1 MEVLNLTDV
10 DIKIENIVAS
20 ASIGKDIDLKEI
32 ESSNMLEGVS
42 YNREQFPG
50 LVFKLKEPKT
60 AALIFG
66 SGKLVCTGA
75 KSIDDSKLAI
85 KRTVDLM
92 RKVDTDIPEEFEIKI
107 QNIVASANLESTL
120 NLEAVA
126 LELEDTEYEPEQF
139 PGLVYRLSDPKV
151 VLLLFGSGVLLIKL
165 VVFDLDNVI
174 IDGEAIDEIGKLANV
189 EDDIAAITE
198 KAMQG
203 EIDFE
208 TSIKDRVQ
216 LLEGTS
222 IEDIEKVADDLPLM
236 NGACKTIDCLKEK
249 DVDVAI
255 ISGSFDVV
263 ADKVKDKL
271 GVETVYTNSFTVE
284 DGKLTGEVTGP
295 LVSGSKLDVL
305 KDHVEE
311 AGITLDEVVAVGDGA
326 NDISMIESAGC
337 GIAFNAK
344 DSVKEIADIVV
355 DGKDLC
361 KVLDEILNQLTTE
374 EETETVDDE
383 EAVEEVEE
391 TEATEEAV
399 EEEAEEAVEEE
410 AEEAVEEV
418 EETEDSEEAA
428 EETEDAAET
437 EDKKE
442 DKKELPKS
450 EFVLADTMEGVRK
463 QKDEKEAEISKVAD
477 EREEFN
483 KIAKEQRKIRDE
495 LNASLKENLNKAIEY
510 RNERNEIN
518 KEVEAAKK
526 ARNEANNK
534 IKSLE
539 WSSGKRDKIKIEN
552 EIKKIDKIIETRV
565 LDIKKENQLVKNAN
579 DLRKQLMEIHED
591 ESVKT
596 EAQELKKLSEE
607 EHEKVIALSEKAQE
621 AHEEMLTYFRKTD
634 DIRTAADEAHKKFIE
649 ARKNASAKHEEF
661 KAILS
666 DIHVINKKLGSNK
679 PKKRKNDNKG
689 GSGSNK
695 NREERE
701 RAEEIFA
708 KFKQGGKV
716 STEEILLLQKYN
728 IG

>member
-1 MEVLNLTDV
+1 
-10 DIKIENIVAS
+10 
-20 ASIGKDIDLKEI
+20 
-32 ESSNMLEGVS
+32 
-42 YNREQFPG
+42 
-50 LVFKLKEPKT
+50 
-60 AALIFG
+60 
-66 SGKLVCTGA
+66 
-75 KSIDDSKLAI
+75 
-85 KRTVDLM
+85 
-92 RKVDTDIPEEFEIKI
+92 
-107 QNIVASANLESTL
+107 
-120 NLEAVA
+120 
-126 LELEDTEYEPEQF
+126 
-139 PGLVYRLSDPKV
+139 
-151 VLLLFGSGVLLIKL
+151 
-165 VVFDLDNVI
+165 LDNVI

-189 EDDIAAITE
+189 EEDIAAITE

-236 NGACKTIDCLKEK
+236 PGACKTVKCLKDK

-263 ADKVKDKL
+263 ADKIKDKL
-271 GVETVYTNSFTVE
+271 GVDTVYTNSFTVE

-305 KDHVEE
+305 KDHVEQ

-344 DSVKEIADIVV
+344 DSVKEIADVV
-355 DGKDLC
+355 VEEKDLC
-361 KVLDEILNQLTTE
+361 KVLCEILNQLTTDDA
-374 EETETVDDE
+374 ETETVEEEVAE
-383 EAVEEVEE
+383 EAEAEEV
-391 TEATEEAV
+391 AEEAEAETV
-399 EEEAEEAVEEE
+399 EEAEEEPAEE
-410 AEEAVEEV
+410 AEAEEV
-418 EETEDSEEAA
+418 AEEPAKEEAEA
-428 EETEDAAET
+428 EKAKPKKA
-437 EDKKE
+437 DKG
-442 DKKELPKS
+442 LPES
-450 EFVLADTMEGVRK
+450 NFVLADTMEGVRK
-463 QKDEKEAEISKVAD
+463 QKDEKEAEISRVAD
-477 EREEFN
+477 EREEYN

-518 KEVEAAKK
+518 KQVEEAKK

-591 ESVKT
+591 ESVKN

-607 EHEKVIALSEKAQE
+607 EHEKVITLSEQAQT
-621 AHEEMLTYFRKTD
+621 AHEEMLNYFRKTD

-679 PKKRKNDNKG
+679 PKKRKNDNKPSG
-689 GSGSNK
+689 GSNK
-695 NREERE
+695 NREEKE

>member
-1 MEVLNLTDV
+1 V
-10 DIKIENIVAS
+10 
-20 ASIGKDIDLKEI
+20 
-32 ESSNMLEGVS
+32 
-42 YNREQFPG
+42 
-50 LVFKLKEPKT
+50 
-60 AALIFG
+60 
-66 SGKLVCTGA
+66 
-75 KSIDDSKLAI
+75 
-85 KRTVDLM
+85 
-92 RKVDTDIPEEFEIKI
+92 
-107 QNIVASANLESTL
+107 
-120 NLEAVA
+120 
-126 LELEDTEYEPEQF
+126 
-139 PGLVYRLSDPKV
+139 
-151 VLLLFGSGVLLIKL
+151 VLLIKL

-189 EDDIAAITE
+189 EEDIAAITE

-222 IEDIEKVADDLPLM
+222 IEEIEKVADDLPLM
-236 NGACKTIDCLKEK
+236 AGAEKTIECLKEK

-263 ADKVKDKL
+263 AEKIKDKL
-271 GVETVYTNSFTVE
+271 GVDAVYTNSFTVE

-344 DSVKEIADIVV
+344 DSVKEIADVVV
-355 DGKDLC
+355 DEKDLT

-374 EETETVDDE
+374 EETEAVDDE
-383 EAVEEVEE
+383 EASEEVEE
-391 TEATEEAV
+391 TEAA
-399 EEEAEEAVEEE
+399 
-410 AEEAVEEV
+410 
-418 EETEDSEEAA
+418 EEAA
-428 EETEDAAET
+428 EETEEAAEEEAT
-437 EDKKE
+437 EAEAKDKDEKKDKKA
-442 DKKELPKS
+442 LPKS
-450 EFVLADTMEGVRK
+450 DFVLADTMEGVRK

-495 LNASLKENLNKAIEY
+495 LNASLKENLNKAIEF

-596 EAQELKKLSEE
+596 EAQELKKVSEE
-607 EHEKVIALSEKAQE
+607 EHQKVIELSEKAQE

-679 PKKRKNDNKG
+679 PKKRRSDNKG
-689 GSGSNK
+689 GSGANK
-695 NREERE
+695 NREEKE

>member
-1 MEVLNLTDV
+1 M
-10 DIKIENIVAS
+10 
-20 ASIGKDIDLKEI
+20 
-32 ESSNMLEGVS
+32 
-42 YNREQFPG
+42 
-50 LVFKLKEPKT
+50 
-60 AALIFG
+60 
-66 SGKLVCTGA
+66 
-75 KSIDDSKLAI
+75 
-85 KRTVDLM
+85 
-92 RKVDTDIPEEFEIKI
+92 
-107 QNIVASANLESTL
+107 
-120 NLEAVA
+120 
-126 LELEDTEYEPEQF
+126 
-139 PGLVYRLSDPKV
+139 
-151 VLLLFGSGVLLIKL
+151 VLLIKL

-189 EDDIAAITE
+189 EEDIAEITE

-222 IEDIEKVADDLPLM
+222 IEEIQKVASELPLM
-236 NGACKTIDCLKEK
+236 PGAEDTINGLKEN
-249 DVDVAI
+249 DIDVAI

-263 ADKVKDKL
+263 ADEIKEKL
-271 GVETVYTNSFTVE
+271 GVDAVYTNSFTVE
-284 DGKLTGEVTGP
+284 EGKLTGEVTGP
-295 LVSGSKLDVL
+295 LVSGTKLDVL

-311 AGITLDEVVAVGDGA
+311 AGIALEDVVAVGDGA

-344 DSVKEIADIVV
+344 DSVKEIADVV
-355 DGKDLC
+355 VEEKDLT
-361 KVLDEILNQLTTE
+361 KVLDEILNQITTDDAE
-374 EETETVDDE
+374 EET
-383 EAVEEVEE
+383 VEEVEAQ
-391 TEATEEAV
+391 EAENVEEAEV
-399 EEEAEEAVEEE
+399 KEEAEAEEESEEEAEEE
-410 AEEAVEEV
+410 
-418 EETEDSEEAA
+418 
-428 EETEDAAET
+428 
-437 EDKKE
+437 K
-442 DKKELPKS
+442 P

-483 KIAKEQRKIRDE
+483 KIAREQRKIRDE
-495 LNASLKENLNKAIEY
+495 LNASLKENLNKAIEF

-526 ARNEANNK
+526 ARNEANAK

-539 WSSGKRDKIKIEN
+539 WNSGKRNKVKIEN

-591 ESVKT
+591 ESVKA
-596 EAQELKKLSEE
+596 EADELRKKSEE
-607 EHEKVIALSEKAQE
+607 EHEKVIELSEKAQA
-621 AHEEMLTYFRKTD
+621 AHEEMLKYFRKTD

-649 ARKNASAKHEEF
+649 ARRNASDKHEEF

-679 PKKRKNDNKG
+679 PKRRKSDNKG
-689 GSGSNK
+689 SSGPNK
-695 NREERE
+695 NREERQ
-701 RAEEIFA
+701 RAQEIFE
-708 KFKQGGKV
+708 KFKQGSKV

>member
-1 MEVLNLTDV
+1 M
-10 DIKIENIVAS
+10 IE
-20 ASIGKDIDLKEI
+20 
-32 ESSNMLEGVS
+32 
-42 YNREQFPG
+42 
-50 LVFKLKEPKT
+50 
-60 AALIFG
+60 
-66 SGKLVCTGA
+66 
-75 KSIDDSKLAI
+75 
-85 KRTVDLM
+85 
-92 RKVDTDIPEEFEIKI
+92 
-107 QNIVASANLESTL
+107 
-120 NLEAVA
+120 
-126 LELEDTEYEPEQF
+126 
-139 PGLVYRLSDPKV
+139 
-151 VLLLFGSGVLLIKL
+151 L

-189 EDDIAAITE
+189 EDDIAEITE

-222 IEDIEKVADDLPLM
+222 IEDIEKLADELPLM
-236 NGACKTIDCLKEK
+236 PGACKTINCLKEK
-249 DVDVAI
+249 DIDVAI

-271 GVETVYTNSFTVE
+271 GVDTVYTNSFTVE

-295 LVSGSKLDVL
+295 LVSGNKLDVL
-305 KDHVEE
+305 KDHVEK
-311 AGITLDEVVAVGDGA
+311 AGIALENVVAVGDGA

-344 DSVKEIADIVV
+344 DSVKEIADVV
-355 DGKDLC
+355 VEEKDLC
-361 KVLDEILNQLTTE
+361 KVLCEILNQLTTE
-374 EETETVDDE
+374 TVEDEIE
-383 EAVEEVEE
+383 EATEEEASEEEVVAEAAEE
-391 TEATEEAV
+391 EATEEAV
-399 EEEAEEAVEEE
+399 EEEATEEVADETVEEE
-410 AEEAVEEV
+410 ASEEEATEEV
-418 EETEDSEEAA
+418 AEEEATEEAA
-428 EETEDAAET
+428 EEEAP
-437 EDKKE
+437 KE
-442 DKKELPKS
+442 
-450 EFVLADTMEGVRK
+450 EFVLADTMEGVRR
-463 QKDEKEAEISKVAD
+463 QKDEKEAEIAKVAE

-483 KIAKEQRKIRDE
+483 KTAREQRKIRDE
-495 LNASLKENLNKAIEY
+495 LNASLKENLNKAIEF

-518 KEVEAAKK
+518 KQVEEAKK
-526 ARNEANNK
+526 ARNEANAK

-539 WSSGKRDKIKIEN
+539 WNSGKRNKIKIEN

-591 ESVKT
+591 EAAKG
-596 EAQELKKLSEE
+596 EAEELKKVSEE
-607 EHEKVIALSEKAQE
+607 EHEKVIELSEKAQA
-621 AHEEMLTYFRKTD
+621 AHEEMLKYFRKTD

-649 ARKNASAKHEEF
+649 ARRNASEKHEEF

-679 PKKRKNDNKG
+679 PKRRKSDNKG
-689 GSGSNK
+689 SSGSNK
-695 NREERE
+695 NREERQ
-701 RAEEIFA
+701 RAQEIFE

>member
-1 MEVLNLTDV
+1 M
-10 DIKIENIVAS
+10 
-20 ASIGKDIDLKEI
+20 
-32 ESSNMLEGVS
+32 
-42 YNREQFPG
+42 
-50 LVFKLKEPKT
+50 
-60 AALIFG
+60 
-66 SGKLVCTGA
+66 
-75 KSIDDSKLAI
+75 
-85 KRTVDLM
+85 
-92 RKVDTDIPEEFEIKI
+92 
-107 QNIVASANLESTL
+107 
-120 NLEAVA
+120 
-126 LELEDTEYEPEQF
+126 
-139 PGLVYRLSDPKV
+139 
-151 VLLLFGSGVLLIKL
+151 IKL

-189 EDDIAAITE
+189 EDKIAEITE

-222 IEDIEKVADDLPLM
+222 IEDIEKVADELPLM
-236 NGACKTIDCLKEK
+236 DGASETIARLKDE
-249 DVDVAI
+249 DIDVAI

-263 ADKVKDKL
+263 ADKIKEKL
-271 GVETVYTNSFTVE
+271 GIDAVYTNSFTVE

-295 LVSGSKLDVL
+295 LVSGTKLDVL
-305 KDHVEE
+305 NDHVEN
-311 AGITLDEVVAVGDGA
+311 AGISLEDVVAVGDGA

-344 DSVKEIADIVV
+344 DSVKEIADVV
-355 DGKDLC
+355 VEEKDLC
-361 KVLDEILNQLTTE
+361 KVLSEICNQLTTDDAE
-374 EETETVDDE
+374 EETVE
-383 EAVEEVEE
+383 EEVEAQEAEGDAE
-391 TEATEEAV
+391 TEEEVQEVEAAEEETA
-399 EEEAEEAVEEE
+399 EEEAEPEDAEEEPEAEE
-410 AEEAVEEV
+410 AEEEPAE
-418 EETEDSEEAA
+418 EEAPA
-428 EETEDAAET
+428 E
-437 EDKKE
+437 K
-442 DKKELPKS
+442 P

-463 QKDEKEAEISKVAD
+463 QKDEKEAEIAKVAE

-483 KIAKEQRKIRDE
+483 KIAREQRKIRDE

-534 IKSLE
+534 IKNLE
-539 WSSGKRDKIKIEN
+539 WNSGKRNKVKIEN

-591 ESVKT
+591 ESVKA
-596 EAQELKKLSEE
+596 EADELRKKSEE
-607 EHEKVIALSEKAQE
+607 EHEKVIELSEKAQA
-621 AHEEMLTYFRKTD
+621 AHEEMLKYFRKTD
-634 DIRTAADEAHKKFIE
+634 DIRTAADEAHKNFVE
-649 ARKNASAKHEEF
+649 ARRNASAKHEEF
-661 KAILS
+661 KDILS

-679 PKKRKNDNKG
+679 PKRRKSDNKG
-689 GSGSNK
+689 SSGGNK
-695 NREERE
+695 NREERQ
-701 RAEEIFA
+701 RAQEIFE

>member
-1 MEVLNLTDV
+1 M
-10 DIKIENIVAS
+10 
-20 ASIGKDIDLKEI
+20 
-32 ESSNMLEGVS
+32 
-42 YNREQFPG
+42 
-50 LVFKLKEPKT
+50 
-60 AALIFG
+60 
-66 SGKLVCTGA
+66 
-75 KSIDDSKLAI
+75 
-85 KRTVDLM
+85 
-92 RKVDTDIPEEFEIKI
+92 
-107 QNIVASANLESTL
+107 
-120 NLEAVA
+120 
-126 LELEDTEYEPEQF
+126 
-139 PGLVYRLSDPKV
+139 
-151 VLLLFGSGVLLIKL
+151 VLLIKL

-189 EDDIAAITE
+189 EDDIAEITE

-222 IEDIEKVADDLPLM
+222 IEDIEKVAEDLPLM
-236 NGACKTIDCLKEK
+236 PGACKTVKCLKDK
-249 DVDVAI
+249 GVDVAI

-263 ADKVKDKL
+263 ADKVSDKL
-271 GVETVYTNSFTVE
+271 GVDTVYTNSFTVE

-344 DSVKEIADIVV
+344 DSVKEIADVV
-355 DGKDLC
+355 VEEKDLC
-361 KVLDEILNQLTTE
+361 KVLCEICNQLTTDDAE
-374 EETETVDDE
+374 EETVE
-383 EAVEEVEE
+383 EEVEAQEAESDAE
-391 TEATEEAV
+391 TEEEVKEVEAEEAAEEEAPAEDAEEEAA
-399 EEEAEEAVEEE
+399 EEEAEEAP
-410 AEEAVEEV
+410 AE
-418 EETEDSEEAA
+418 
-428 EETEDAAET
+428 
-437 EDKKE
+437 K
-442 DKKELPKS
+442 P

-463 QKDEKEAEISKVAD
+463 QKDEKEAEIAKVAE

-483 KIAKEQRKIRDE
+483 KTAREQRKIRDE

-539 WSSGKRDKIKIEN
+539 WNSGKRNKVKIEN

-591 ESVKT
+591 ESVKA
-596 EAQELKKLSEE
+596 EADELRKKSEE
-607 EHEKVIALSEKAQE
+607 EHEKVIELSEKAQA
-621 AHEEMLTYFRKTD
+621 AHEEMLKYFRKTD
-634 DIRTAADEAHKKFIE
+634 DIRTAADEAHKNFVE
-649 ARKNASAKHEEF
+649 ARRNASAKHEEF
-661 KAILS
+661 KDILS

-679 PKKRKNDNKG
+679 PKRRKSDNKG
-689 GSGSNK
+689 SSGGNK
-695 NREERE
+695 NREERQ
-701 RAEEIFA
+701 RAQEIFE

>member
-1 MEVLNLTDV
+1 M
-10 DIKIENIVAS
+10 
-20 ASIGKDIDLKEI
+20 
-32 ESSNMLEGVS
+32 
-42 YNREQFPG
+42 
-50 LVFKLKEPKT
+50 
-60 AALIFG
+60 
-66 SGKLVCTGA
+66 
-75 KSIDDSKLAI
+75 
-85 KRTVDLM
+85 
-92 RKVDTDIPEEFEIKI
+92 
-107 QNIVASANLESTL
+107 
-120 NLEAVA
+120 
-126 LELEDTEYEPEQF
+126 
-139 PGLVYRLSDPKV
+139 
-151 VLLLFGSGVLLIKL
+151 VLLIKL

-189 EDDIAAITE
+189 EDEIAEITE

-208 TSIKDRVQ
+208 TSIKDRVK
-216 LLEGTS
+216 LLEGTP
-222 IEDIEKVADDLPLM
+222 IEEIEKLADELPLM
-236 NGACKTIDCLKEK
+236 AGADETINALKEK
-249 DVDVAI
+249 DLDVII

-263 ADKVKDKL
+263 AEKVKDKL
-271 GVETVYTNSFTVE
+271 GVDEVYTNSFSVE

-305 KDHVEE
+305 KDHVEK
-311 AGITLDEVVAVGDGA
+311 AGIALDNVVAVGDGA

-355 DGKDLC
+355 EEKDLT
-361 KVLDEILNQLTTE
+361 KVSDEILNQLTTDDA
-374 EETETVDDE
+374 ETETVEEE
-383 EAVEEVEE
+383 EAQEAEAEAEPVEDEKAEGAEE
-391 TEATEEAV
+391 PEPV
-399 EEEAEEAVEEE
+399 EEEKAEEAEPAE
-410 AEEAVEEV
+410 AKKTEAKK
-418 EETEDSEEAA
+418 S
-428 EETEDAAET
+428 
-437 EDKKE
+437 DKG
-442 DKKELPKS
+442 LPES
-450 EFVLADTMEGVRK
+450 NFVLADTMEGVRK
-463 QKDEKEAEISKVAD
+463 QKDEKEAEIAKVAE

-483 KIAKEQRKIRDE
+483 RIAKEQRKIRDE

-518 KEVEAAKK
+518 KAVEAAKK
-526 ARNEANNK
+526 ARNDANNK
-534 IKSLE
+534 IKNLE

-596 EAQELKKLSEE
+596 EAQELKKVSEE
-607 EHEKVIALSEKAQE
+607 EHEKVIELSEKAQA

-679 PKKRKNDNKG
+679 PKRRKSDNKG
-689 GSGSNK
+689 SSGANK
-695 NREERE
+695 NREEKE
-701 RAEEIFA
+701 RAEEIFE
-708 KFKQGGKV
+708 KFKKGGKV

>member
-1 MEVLNLTDV
+1 M
-10 DIKIENIVAS
+10 
-20 ASIGKDIDLKEI
+20 
-32 ESSNMLEGVS
+32 
-42 YNREQFPG
+42 
-50 LVFKLKEPKT
+50 
-60 AALIFG
+60 
-66 SGKLVCTGA
+66 
-75 KSIDDSKLAI
+75 
-85 KRTVDLM
+85 
-92 RKVDTDIPEEFEIKI
+92 
-107 QNIVASANLESTL
+107 
-120 NLEAVA
+120 
-126 LELEDTEYEPEQF
+126 
-139 PGLVYRLSDPKV
+139 
-151 VLLLFGSGVLLIKL
+151 VLLIKL

-189 EDDIAAITE
+189 EDEIAEITE

-208 TSIKDRVQ
+208 TSIKDRVK

-222 IEDIEKVADDLPLM
+222 IEEIEKVADELPLM
-236 NGACKTIDCLKEK
+236 PGAEETIKALKEK
-249 DVDVAI
+249 DLDVAI

-263 ADKVKDKL
+263 AEKVKDKL
-271 GVETVYTNSFTVE
+271 GVDAVYTNSFSVE

-305 KDHVEE
+305 KDHVEKAE
-311 AGITLDEVVAVGDGA
+311 ITLDDVVAVGDGA

-355 DGKDLC
+355 EEKDLT
-361 KVLDEILNQLTTE
+361 KVLDEIVNQLTTDDA
-374 EETETVDDE
+374 ETETV
-383 EAVEEVEE
+383 
-391 TEATEEAV
+391 
-399 EEEAEEAVEEE
+399 EEEAQE
-410 AEEAVEEV
+410 AEEEV
-418 EETEDSEEAA
+418 VEEAA
-428 EETEDAAET
+428 EEEAQEAEEEVVEEAAE
-437 EDKKE
+437 EEAQEAEEEVVEEAAEEEAQEEKPKKADKG
-442 DKKELPKS
+442 LPKS
-450 EFVLADTMEGVRK
+450 DFVLADTMEGVRK
-463 QKDEKEAEISKVAD
+463 QKDEKEAEISKVAE
-477 EREEFN
+477 EREEYN

-518 KEVEAAKK
+518 KAVEAAKK
-526 ARNEANNK
+526 ARNDANNK
-534 IKSLE
+534 IKNLE

-579 DLRKQLMEIHED
+579 DLRKQLMDIHED
-591 ESVKT
+591 ESVKS

-607 EHEKVIALSEKAQE
+607 EHEKVIELSEKAQT
-621 AHEEMLTYFRKTD
+621 AHEEMLKYFRKTD

-679 PKKRKNDNKG
+679 PRRRKSENKSSSG
-689 GSGSNK
+689 GNK
-695 NREERE
+695 NREEKE
-701 RAEEIFA
+701 RAEEIFE

>member
-1 MEVLNLTDV
+1 M
-10 DIKIENIVAS
+10 
-20 ASIGKDIDLKEI
+20 
-32 ESSNMLEGVS
+32 
-42 YNREQFPG
+42 
-50 LVFKLKEPKT
+50 
-60 AALIFG
+60 
-66 SGKLVCTGA
+66 
-75 KSIDDSKLAI
+75 
-85 KRTVDLM
+85 
-92 RKVDTDIPEEFEIKI
+92 
-107 QNIVASANLESTL
+107 
-120 NLEAVA
+120 
-126 LELEDTEYEPEQF
+126 
-139 PGLVYRLSDPKV
+139 
-151 VLLLFGSGVLLIKL
+151 VLLIKL

-189 EDDIAAITE
+189 EEDIAAITE

-222 IEDIEKVADDLPLM
+222 IEDIEKVAEDLPLM
-236 NGACKTIDCLKEK
+236 DGACKTIDCLKK
-249 DVDVAI
+249 RDVDVAI

-305 KDHVEE
+305 KDHVEKM
-311 AGITLDEVVAVGDGA
+311 GITLDEVVAVGDGA

-344 DSVKEIADIVV
+344 DSVKEIADVV
-355 DGKDLC
+355 VEEKDLC
-361 KVLDEILNQLTTE
+361 KVLCEILNQLTTE

-383 EAVEEVEE
+383 EAVEEEAEVAEAEEVVEAVEDEAEEEAAEEESVEEAEE
-391 TEATEEAV
+391 TEEAEEEAV
-399 EEEAEEAVEEE
+399 EEESVEE
-410 AEEAVEEV
+410 AEETEE
-418 EETEDSEEAA
+418 EPA
-428 EETEDAAET
+428 EEEKA
-437 EDKKE
+437 KKG
-442 DKKELPKS
+442 KKELPKS
-450 EFVLADTMEGVRK
+450 DFVLADTMEGVRK
-463 QKDEKEAEISKVAD
+463 QKDEKEAEISRVAD

-518 KEVEAAKK
+518 KKVEEAKK

-607 EHEKVIALSEKAQE
+607 EHEKVIELSEQAQE

-634 DIRTAADEAHKKFIE
+634 DIRTAADEAHKKFVE

-689 GSGSNK
+689 SSGSNK

>member
-1 MEVLNLTDV
+1 M
-10 DIKIENIVAS
+10 
-20 ASIGKDIDLKEI
+20 
-32 ESSNMLEGVS
+32 
-42 YNREQFPG
+42 
-50 LVFKLKEPKT
+50 
-60 AALIFG
+60 
-66 SGKLVCTGA
+66 
-75 KSIDDSKLAI
+75 
-85 KRTVDLM
+85 
-92 RKVDTDIPEEFEIKI
+92 
-107 QNIVASANLESTL
+107 
-120 NLEAVA
+120 
-126 LELEDTEYEPEQF
+126 
-139 PGLVYRLSDPKV
+139 
-151 VLLLFGSGVLLIKL
+151 IKL

-189 EDDIAAITE
+189 EEDIAEITE

-236 NGACKTIDCLKEK
+236 PGAEETITCLKDK

-263 ADKVKDKL
+263 AEKIKDKL
-271 GVETVYTNSFTVE
+271 GVDAVYTNSFTVE

-295 LVSGSKLDVL
+295 LVSGTKLDVL
-305 KDHVEE
+305 NDHVEE

-355 DGKDLC
+355 DEKDLT

-374 EETETVDDE
+374 DAETETVEENAE
-383 EAVEEVEE
+383 EAEAVEAETEEVEE
-391 TEATEEAV
+391 AD
-399 EEEAEEAVEEE
+399 AEP
-410 AEEAVEEV
+410 EEV
-418 EETEDSEEAA
+418 EDADAEPA
-428 EETEDAAET
+428 EEEKPKKSKK
-437 EDKKE
+437 DKG
-442 DKKELPKS
+442 LPKS
-450 EFVLADTMEGVRK
+450 DFVLADTMEGVRK
-463 QKDEKEAEISKVAD
+463 QKDEKEAEISKVAE

-483 KIAKEQRKIRDE
+483 RIAKEQRKIRDE
-495 LNASLKENLNKAIEY
+495 LNASLKENLNKAIEF

-518 KEVEAAKK
+518 KQVEEAKK
-526 ARNEANNK
+526 ARNEANAK

-539 WSSGKRDKIKIEN
+539 WNSGKRNKIKIEN

-591 ESVKT
+591 EAAKG
-596 EAQELKKLSEE
+596 EAEELKKVSEE
-607 EHEKVIALSEKAQE
+607 EHEKVIELSEKAQA
-621 AHEEMLTYFRKTD
+621 AHEEMLKYFRKTD

-649 ARKNASAKHEEF
+649 ARRNASEKHEEF

-679 PKKRKNDNKG
+679 PKRRKSDNKG
-689 GSGSNK
+689 SSGGNK
-695 NREERE
+695 NREERQ
-701 RAEEIFA
+701 RAQEIFE

>member
-1 MEVLNLTDV
+1 M
-10 DIKIENIVAS
+10 
-20 ASIGKDIDLKEI
+20 
-32 ESSNMLEGVS
+32 
-42 YNREQFPG
+42 
-50 LVFKLKEPKT
+50 
-60 AALIFG
+60 
-66 SGKLVCTGA
+66 
-75 KSIDDSKLAI
+75 
-85 KRTVDLM
+85 
-92 RKVDTDIPEEFEIKI
+92 
-107 QNIVASANLESTL
+107 
-120 NLEAVA
+120 
-126 LELEDTEYEPEQF
+126 
-139 PGLVYRLSDPKV
+139 
-151 VLLLFGSGVLLIKL
+151 IKL

-189 EDDIAAITE
+189 EEEIAEITE

-222 IEDIEKVADDLPLM
+222 IEDIEKLADELPLM
-236 NGACKTIDCLKEK
+236 SGAEETINALKEN

-263 ADKVKDKL
+263 AEKVKDKL
-271 GVETVYTNSFTVE
+271 GVDAVYTNSFTVE
-284 DGKLTGEVTGP
+284 EGKLTGEVTGP

-311 AGITLDEVVAVGDGA
+311 AGIALEDVVAVGDGA

-344 DSVKEIADIVV
+344 DSVKEIADVVV
-355 DGKDLC
+355 DEKDLT
-361 KVLDEILNQLTTE
+361 KVLDEILNQLTT
-374 EETETVDDE
+374 DDAEE
-383 EAVEEVEE
+383 EAVEEVEAQ
-391 TEATEEAV
+391 EAEDVEEAEV
-399 EEEAEEAVEEE
+399 QDAEAETEEEAEEAEAEEE
-410 AEEAVEEV
+410 AKEE
-418 EETEDSEEAA
+418 
-428 EETEDAAET
+428 
-437 EDKKE
+437 K
-442 DKKELPKS
+442 P

-483 KIAKEQRKIRDE
+483 KEAREQRKIRDE

-518 KEVEAAKK
+518 KEVEVAKK
-526 ARNEANNK
+526 ARNEANAK
-534 IKSLE
+534 IKNLE
-539 WSSGKRDKIKIEN
+539 WNSGKRNKVKIEN

-591 ESVKT
+591 ESAKA
-596 EAQELKKLSEE
+596 EADELRKESEE
-607 EHEKVIALSEKAQE
+607 AHEKVIALSEKAQA
-621 AHEEMLTYFRKTD
+621 AHEEMLKYFRKTD
-634 DIRTAADEAHKKFIE
+634 DIRTAADDAHKKFIQ
-649 ARKNASAKHEEF
+649 ARRDAAAKHDEF

-679 PKKRKNDNKG
+679 PKRRKSDKKG
-689 GSGSNK
+689 SSGANK
-695 NREERE
+695 NREEKQ
-701 RAEEIFA
+701 RAEEIFE

-716 STEEILLLQKYN
+716 STEELLLLQKYN

>member
-1 MEVLNLTDV
+1 M
-10 DIKIENIVAS
+10 
-20 ASIGKDIDLKEI
+20 
-32 ESSNMLEGVS
+32 
-42 YNREQFPG
+42 
-50 LVFKLKEPKT
+50 
-60 AALIFG
+60 
-66 SGKLVCTGA
+66 
-75 KSIDDSKLAI
+75 
-85 KRTVDLM
+85 
-92 RKVDTDIPEEFEIKI
+92 
-107 QNIVASANLESTL
+107 
-120 NLEAVA
+120 
-126 LELEDTEYEPEQF
+126 
-139 PGLVYRLSDPKV
+139 
-151 VLLLFGSGVLLIKL
+151 IKL

-189 EDDIAAITE
+189 EEDIAAITE

-222 IEDIEKVADDLPLM
+222 IEDIQKVASELPLM
-236 NGACKTIDCLKEK
+236 PGACDTINGLKEN
-249 DVDVAI
+249 DIDVAI

-263 ADKVKDKL
+263 ADEIKEKL
-271 GVETVYTNSFTVE
+271 GVDAVYTNSFTVE

-305 KDHVEE
+305 KDHVEKADISLE
-311 AGITLDEVVAVGDGA
+311 EVVAVGDGA

-344 DSVKEIADIVV
+344 DSVKEIADVV
-355 DGKDLC
+355 VEEKDLT
-361 KVLDEILNQLTTE
+361 KVLDEILNQLTTDDAE
-374 EETETVDDE
+374 EET
-383 EAVEEVEE
+383 VEEVEAQ
-391 TEATEEAV
+391 EAENVEEAEV
-399 EEEAEEAVEEE
+399 QEEEAEAEDEAD
-410 AEEAVEEV
+410 A
-418 EETEDSEEAA
+418 EEAA
-428 EETEDAAET
+428 EEDADAE
-437 EDKKE
+437 EESEEEAKE
-442 DKKELPKS
+442 EKP

-483 KIAKEQRKIRDE
+483 KEAREQRKIRDE
-495 LNASLKENLNKAIEY
+495 LNASLKENLNKAIEF

-526 ARNEANNK
+526 ARNEANSK
-534 IKSLE
+534 IKNLE
-539 WSSGKRDKIKIEN
+539 WNSGKRNKVKIEN

-591 ESVKT
+591 ESVKA
-596 EAQELKKLSEE
+596 EADELRKKSEE
-607 EHEKVIALSEKAQE
+607 EHEKVIELSEKAQA
-621 AHEEMLTYFRKTD
+621 AHEEMLKYFRKTD

-649 ARKNASAKHEEF
+649 ARRNASEKHEEF

-679 PKKRKNDNKG
+679 PKRRKSDNKG
-689 GSGSNK
+689 SSGSNK
-695 NREERE
+695 NREERQ
-701 RAEEIFA
+701 RAQEIFE

>member
-1 MEVLNLTDV
+1 M
-10 DIKIENIVAS
+10 
-20 ASIGKDIDLKEI
+20 
-32 ESSNMLEGVS
+32 
-42 YNREQFPG
+42 
-50 LVFKLKEPKT
+50 
-60 AALIFG
+60 
-66 SGKLVCTGA
+66 
-75 KSIDDSKLAI
+75 
-85 KRTVDLM
+85 
-92 RKVDTDIPEEFEIKI
+92 
-107 QNIVASANLESTL
+107 
-120 NLEAVA
+120 
-126 LELEDTEYEPEQF
+126 
-139 PGLVYRLSDPKV
+139 
-151 VLLLFGSGVLLIKL
+151 VLLIKL

-189 EDDIAAITE
+189 EEDIAAITE

-222 IEDIEKVADDLPLM
+222 IEDIEKVADELPLM
-236 NGACKTIDCLKEK
+236 PGACKTIKCLKDK

-271 GVETVYTNSFTVE
+271 GVDTVYTNSFTVE

-295 LVSGSKLDVL
+295 LVSGTKLDVL

-344 DSVKEIADIVV
+344 DSVKEIADVVV
-355 DGKDLC
+355 DEKDLC
-361 KVLDEILNQLTTE
+361 KVLCEILNQLTTDDA
-374 EETETVDDE
+374 ETETVEE
-383 EAVEEVEE
+383 EAQ
-391 TEATEEAV
+391 
-399 EEEAEEAVEEE
+399 EAEEAETVEAE
-410 AEEAVEEV
+410 AEETA
-418 EETEDSEEAA
+418 DA
-428 EETEDAAET
+428 ETEDAEEAKEAEKA
-437 EDKKE
+437 EDKKA
-442 DKKELPKS
+442 DKGLPKS
-450 EFVLADTMEGVRK
+450 DFVLADTMEGVRK

-518 KEVEAAKK
+518 KQVEEAKK

-591 ESVKT
+591 ESVKG

-607 EHEKVIALSEKAQE
+607 EHEKVITLSEKAQA

-679 PKKRKNDNKG
+679 PRKRKNDNKPSG
-689 GSGSNK
+689 GANK
-695 NREERE
+695 NREEKE

>member
-1 MEVLNLTDV
+1 M
-10 DIKIENIVAS
+10 IE
-20 ASIGKDIDLKEI
+20 
-32 ESSNMLEGVS
+32 
-42 YNREQFPG
+42 
-50 LVFKLKEPKT
+50 
-60 AALIFG
+60 
-66 SGKLVCTGA
+66 
-75 KSIDDSKLAI
+75 
-85 KRTVDLM
+85 
-92 RKVDTDIPEEFEIKI
+92 
-107 QNIVASANLESTL
+107 
-120 NLEAVA
+120 
-126 LELEDTEYEPEQF
+126 
-139 PGLVYRLSDPKV
+139 
-151 VLLLFGSGVLLIKL
+151 L

-189 EDDIAAITE
+189 EDDIAEITE

-222 IEDIEKVADDLPLM
+222 IEDIEKLADELPLM
-236 NGACKTIDCLKEK
+236 PGACKTINCLKEK

-271 GVETVYTNSFTVE
+271 GVDTVYTNSFTVE

-295 LVSGSKLDVL
+295 LVSGNKLDVL
-305 KDHVEE
+305 KDHVEK
-311 AGITLDEVVAVGDGA
+311 AGIALENVVAVGDGA

-344 DSVKEIADIVV
+344 DSVKEIADVV
-355 DGKDLC
+355 VEEKDLC
-361 KVLDEILNQLTTE
+361 KVLCEILNQLTTE
-374 EETETVDDE
+374 TVEDEIE
-383 EAVEEVEE
+383 EATEEEASEEEVVAEAAEE
-391 TEATEEAV
+391 EATEEAV
-399 EEEAEEAVEEE
+399 EEEATEEVADETVEEE
-410 AEEAVEEV
+410 ASEEEATEEV
-418 EETEDSEEAA
+418 AEEEATEEAA
-428 EETEDAAET
+428 EEEAP
-437 EDKKE
+437 KE
-442 DKKELPKS
+442 
-450 EFVLADTMEGVRK
+450 EFVLADTMEGVRR
-463 QKDEKEAEISKVAD
+463 QKDEKEAEIAKVAE

-483 KIAKEQRKIRDE
+483 KTAREQRKIRDE
-495 LNASLKENLNKAIEY
+495 LNASLKENLNKAIEF

-518 KEVEAAKK
+518 KQVEEAKK
-526 ARNEANNK
+526 ARNEANAK

-539 WSSGKRDKIKIEN
+539 WNSGKRNKIKIEN

-591 ESVKT
+591 EAAKG
-596 EAQELKKLSEE
+596 EAEELKKVSEE
-607 EHEKVIALSEKAQE
+607 EHEKVIELSEKAQA
-621 AHEEMLTYFRKTD
+621 AHEEMLKYFRKTD

-649 ARKNASAKHEEF
+649 ARRNASEKHEEF

-679 PKKRKNDNKG
+679 PKRRKSDNKG
-689 GSGSNK
+689 SSGSNK
-695 NREERE
+695 NREERQ
-701 RAEEIFA
+701 RAQEIFE

>member
-1 MEVLNLTDV
+1 M
-10 DIKIENIVAS
+10 
-20 ASIGKDIDLKEI
+20 
-32 ESSNMLEGVS
+32 
-42 YNREQFPG
+42 
-50 LVFKLKEPKT
+50 
-60 AALIFG
+60 
-66 SGKLVCTGA
+66 
-75 KSIDDSKLAI
+75 
-85 KRTVDLM
+85 
-92 RKVDTDIPEEFEIKI
+92 
-107 QNIVASANLESTL
+107 
-120 NLEAVA
+120 
-126 LELEDTEYEPEQF
+126 
-139 PGLVYRLSDPKV
+139 
-151 VLLLFGSGVLLIKL
+151 IKL

-189 EDDIAAITE
+189 EEDIAEITE

-236 NGACKTIDCLKEK
+236 PGAEETITCLKDK

-263 ADKVKDKL
+263 ADKIKDKL
-271 GVETVYTNSFTVE
+271 GVDTVYTNSFTVE

-295 LVSGSKLDVL
+295 LVSGTKLDVL
-305 KDHVEE
+305 NDHVEE

-355 DGKDLC
+355 DEKDLT

-374 EETETVDDE
+374 DAETETVEENAE
-383 EAVEEVEE
+383 EAEAVEAETEEVEE
-391 TEATEEAV
+391 ADAEPV
-399 EEEAEEAVEEE
+399 EEEDAEEAVE
-410 AEEAVEEV
+410 AETEEV
-418 EETEDSEEAA
+418 EEANAEPEEEGDAEEADAEPA
-428 EETEDAAET
+428 EEEKPKKSKK
-437 EDKKE
+437 DKG
-442 DKKELPKS
+442 LPKS
-450 EFVLADTMEGVRK
+450 DFVLADTMEGVRK
-463 QKDEKEAEISKVAD
+463 QKDEKEAEISKVAE

-483 KIAKEQRKIRDE
+483 RIAKEQRKIRDE

-518 KEVEAAKK
+518 KAVEAAKK
-526 ARNEANNK
+526 ARNDANNK
-534 IKSLE
+534 IKNLE

-579 DLRKQLMEIHED
+579 DLRKQLMAIHED
-591 ESVKT
+591 ESVKN
-596 EAQELKKLSEE
+596 EAQELKKVSEE
-607 EHEKVIALSEKAQE
+607 EHEKVIELSEKAQA
-621 AHEEMLTYFRKTD
+621 AHEEMLKYFRKTD

-661 KAILS
+661 KVILS

-679 PKKRKNDNKG
+679 PKRRKSDNKSS
-689 GSGSNK
+689 SGANK
-695 NREERE
+695 NREEKE
-701 RAEEIFA
+701 RAEEIFE

>member
-1 MEVLNLTDV
+1 M
-10 DIKIENIVAS
+10 
-20 ASIGKDIDLKEI
+20 
-32 ESSNMLEGVS
+32 
-42 YNREQFPG
+42 
-50 LVFKLKEPKT
+50 
-60 AALIFG
+60 
-66 SGKLVCTGA
+66 
-75 KSIDDSKLAI
+75 
-85 KRTVDLM
+85 
-92 RKVDTDIPEEFEIKI
+92 
-107 QNIVASANLESTL
+107 
-120 NLEAVA
+120 
-126 LELEDTEYEPEQF
+126 
-139 PGLVYRLSDPKV
+139 
-151 VLLLFGSGVLLIKL
+151 VLLIEL

-189 EDDIAAITE
+189 EDEIADITE

-208 TSIKDRVQ
+208 TSIKDRVK
-216 LLEGTS
+216 LLEGTP
-222 IEDIEKVADDLPLM
+222 IEEIEKLADELPLM
-236 NGACKTIDCLKEK
+236 AGADETINALKEK
-249 DVDVAI
+249 DLDVII

-263 ADKVKDKL
+263 AEKVKDKL
-271 GVETVYTNSFTVE
+271 GVDEVYTNSFSVE

-305 KDHVEE
+305 KDHVEK
-311 AGITLDEVVAVGDGA
+311 AGIALDNVVAVGDGA

-355 DGKDLC
+355 EEKDLT
-361 KVLDEILNQLTTE
+361 KVSDEILNQLTTDDA
-374 EETETVDDE
+374 ETETVE
-383 EAVEEVEE
+383 
-391 TEATEEAV
+391 
-399 EEEAEEAVEEE
+399 EEEAQEAEAEPVEDEKAEGAEE
-410 AEEAVEEV
+410 AEPAEAKK
-418 EETEDSEEAA
+418 TEAKKS
-428 EETEDAAET
+428 
-437 EDKKE
+437 DKG
-442 DKKELPKS
+442 LPES
-450 EFVLADTMEGVRK
+450 NFVLADTMEGVRK
-463 QKDEKEAEISKVAD
+463 QKDEKEAEIAKVAE

-483 KIAKEQRKIRDE
+483 RIAKEQRKIRDE

-518 KEVEAAKK
+518 KAVEAAKK
-526 ARNEANNK
+526 ARNDANNK
-534 IKSLE
+534 IKNLE

-596 EAQELKKLSEE
+596 EAQELKKVSEE
-607 EHEKVIALSEKAQE
+607 EHEKVIELSEKAQA

-679 PKKRKNDNKG
+679 PKRRKSDNKG
-689 GSGSNK
+689 SSGANK
-695 NREERE
+695 NREEKE
-701 RAEEIFA
+701 RAEEIFE
-708 KFKQGGKV
+708 KFKKGGKV

>member
-1 MEVLNLTDV
+1 MNL
-10 DIKIENIVAS
+10 
-20 ASIGKDIDLKEI
+20 
-32 ESSNMLEGVS
+32 
-42 YNREQFPG
+42 
-50 LVFKLKEPKT
+50 
-60 AALIFG
+60 
-66 SGKLVCTGA
+66 
-75 KSIDDSKLAI
+75 
-85 KRTVDLM
+85 
-92 RKVDTDIPEEFEIKI
+92 
-107 QNIVASANLESTL
+107 
-120 NLEAVA
+120 
-126 LELEDTEYEPEQF
+126 
-139 PGLVYRLSDPKV
+139 
-151 VLLLFGSGVLLIKL
+151 
-165 VVFDLDNVI
+165 
-174 IDGEAIDEIGKLANV
+174 NV
-189 EDDIAAITE
+189 EDEIAEITE

-208 TSIKDRVQ
+208 TSIKDRVK

-222 IEDIEKVADDLPLM
+222 IEEIEKLADELPLM
-236 NGACKTIDCLKEK
+236 AGAEETINALKEK
-249 DVDVAI
+249 DLDVVI

-263 ADKVKDKL
+263 AEKVKDKL
-271 GVETVYTNSFTVE
+271 GVDEVYTNSFSVE

-305 KDHVEE
+305 KDHVEK
-311 AGITLDEVVAVGDGA
+311 AGIALDDVVAVGDGA

-355 DGKDLC
+355 EEKDLT
-361 KVLDEILNQLTTE
+361 KVSDEILNQLTTDDA
-374 EETETVDDE
+374 ETETVEEEKAE
-383 EAVEEVEE
+383 EAEAEPVEDEKAEEVEE
-391 TEATEEAV
+391 AEAEPV
-399 EEEAEEAVEEE
+399 EDEKAEEAKKTE
-410 AEEAVEEV
+410 AKK
-418 EETEDSEEAA
+418 S
-428 EETEDAAET
+428 
-437 EDKKE
+437 DKG
-442 DKKELPKS
+442 LPES
-450 EFVLADTMEGVRK
+450 NFVLADTMEGVRK
-463 QKDEKEAEISKVAD
+463 QKDEKEAEIAKVAE
-477 EREEFN
+477 EREEYN

-518 KEVEAAKK
+518 KAVEAAKK
-526 ARNEANNK
+526 ARNDANNK
-534 IKSLE
+534 IKNLE

-596 EAQELKKLSEE
+596 EAQELKKVSEE
-607 EHEKVIALSEKAQE
+607 EHEKVIELSEKAQA
-621 AHEEMLTYFRKTD
+621 AHEEMLKYFRKTD

-679 PKKRKNDNKG
+679 PKRRKSDNKG
-689 GSGSNK
+689 SSGANK
-695 NREERE
+695 NREEKE
-701 RAEEIFA
+701 RAEEIFE
-708 KFKQGGKV
+708 KFKKGGKV

>member
-1 MEVLNLTDV
+1 M
-10 DIKIENIVAS
+10 
-20 ASIGKDIDLKEI
+20 
-32 ESSNMLEGVS
+32 
-42 YNREQFPG
+42 
-50 LVFKLKEPKT
+50 
-60 AALIFG
+60 
-66 SGKLVCTGA
+66 
-75 KSIDDSKLAI
+75 
-85 KRTVDLM
+85 
-92 RKVDTDIPEEFEIKI
+92 
-107 QNIVASANLESTL
+107 
-120 NLEAVA
+120 
-126 LELEDTEYEPEQF
+126 
-139 PGLVYRLSDPKV
+139 
-151 VLLLFGSGVLLIKL
+151 VLLIKL

-189 EDDIAAITE
+189 EDEIAEITE

-208 TSIKDRVQ
+208 TSIKDRVK

-222 IEDIEKVADDLPLM
+222 IEEIEKVADELPLM
-236 NGACKTIDCLKEK
+236 PGAEETINALKEK
-249 DVDVAI
+249 DLDVAI

-263 ADKVKDKL
+263 AEKVKDKL
-271 GVETVYTNSFTVE
+271 GVDAVYTNSFSVE

-305 KDHVEE
+305 KDHVEKAE
-311 AGITLDEVVAVGDGA
+311 ITLDDVVAVGDGA

-344 DSVKEIADIVV
+344 DSVKEIADVVV
-355 DGKDLC
+355 DEKDLC

-374 EETETVDDE
+374 EENEAVDDE
-383 EAVEEVEE
+383 E
-391 TEATEEAV
+391 TEEAV
-399 EEEAEEAVEEE
+399 EASEEAEET
-410 AEEAVEEV
+410 AEEAA
-418 EETEDSEEAA
+418 DEEAADEA
-428 EETEDAAET
+428 EETEEASEDAA

-483 KIAKEQRKIRDE
+483 RIAKEQRKIRDE
-495 LNASLKENLNKAIEY
+495 LNASLKENLNKAIEF

-596 EAQELKKLSEE
+596 EAQELKKVSEE
-607 EHEKVIALSEKAQE
+607 EHEKVIELSEKAQE

-679 PKKRKNDNKG
+679 PKKRRSDNKG
-689 GSGSNK
+689 GSGANK
-695 NREERE
+695 NREEKE

>member
-1 MEVLNLTDV
+1 M
-10 DIKIENIVAS
+10 
-20 ASIGKDIDLKEI
+20 
-32 ESSNMLEGVS
+32 
-42 YNREQFPG
+42 
-50 LVFKLKEPKT
+50 
-60 AALIFG
+60 
-66 SGKLVCTGA
+66 
-75 KSIDDSKLAI
+75 
-85 KRTVDLM
+85 
-92 RKVDTDIPEEFEIKI
+92 
-107 QNIVASANLESTL
+107 
-120 NLEAVA
+120 
-126 LELEDTEYEPEQF
+126 
-139 PGLVYRLSDPKV
+139 
-151 VLLLFGSGVLLIKL
+151 IKL

-189 EDDIAAITE
+189 EEDIAAITE

-222 IEDIEKVADDLPLM
+222 IEDIEKVADELPLM
-236 NGACKTIDCLKEK
+236 AGASEAIKSLQDN

-263 ADKVKDKL
+263 AENVKGKL
-271 GVETVYTNSFTVE
+271 GIEKVCTNSFTVE

-305 KDHVEE
+305 NGLVEE

-344 DSVKEIADIVV
+344 DSVKEIADIVI
-355 DGKDLC
+355 DEKDLT
-361 KVLDEILNQLTTE
+361 KVSDEILNQLTTDDA
-374 EETETVDDE
+374 ETETV
-383 EAVEEVEE
+383 
-391 TEATEEAV
+391 
-399 EEEAEEAVEEE
+399 EEE
-410 AEEAVEEV
+410 
-418 EETEDSEEAA
+418 
-428 EETEDAAET
+428 
-437 EDKKE
+437 KP
-442 DKKELPKS
+442 LPKS
-450 EFVLADTMEGVRK
+450 DFVLADTMEGVKK

-477 EREEFN
+477 ERENFN

-495 LNASLKENLNKAIEY
+495 LNASLKENLNKAIEF

-518 KEVEAAKK
+518 KAVEAAKK

-579 DLRKQLMEIHED
+579 DLRKQLMKIHED
-591 ESVKT
+591 ESVQG
-596 EAQELKKLSEE
+596 ESQELKKLSEE
-607 EHEKVIALSEKAQE
+607 EHEKVITLSEKAQV

-666 DIHVINKKLGSNK
+666 DIHVINKKLDTNR
-679 PKKRKNDNKG
+679 PKKRRTETKPS
-689 GSGSNK
+689 SGSNR
-695 NREERE
+695 NREEKE